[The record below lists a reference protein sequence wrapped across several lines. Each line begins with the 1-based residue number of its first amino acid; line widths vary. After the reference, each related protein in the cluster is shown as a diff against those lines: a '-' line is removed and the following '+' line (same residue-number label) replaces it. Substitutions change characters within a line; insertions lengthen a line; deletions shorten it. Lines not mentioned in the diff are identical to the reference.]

1 MTYSSPGTPDS
12 SVGSPV
18 SPEGVILDSNS
29 NDQDHFESLGQNLDN
44 QDLQALMAELEQ
56 AAIQE
61 STIQAD
67 GFHQAQHQDQR
78 GIEIETVDL
87 PFISDA
93 AANDL
98 LSTLLTNNE
107 IFVTENDQVFH
118 QMQNMQTENDQTENH
133 QTDGQTKNDQVFHQR
148 QNMQ

>member
-18 SPEGVILDSNS
+18 SPEGVILDSNSNS

-56 AAIQE
+56 AAIQD

-87 PFISDA
+87 PIISDA
-93 AANDL
+93 AANHL

-133 QTDGQTKNDQVFHQR
+133 QSENDQVFHQTI
-148 QNMQ
+148 

>member
-18 SPEGVILDSNS
+18 SPEGVILDSNSNS

-78 GIEIETVDL
+78 GIETVDL

-133 QTDGQTKNDQVFHQR
+133 QTDDQTKNDQVFHQR

>member
-18 SPEGVILDSNS
+18 SPEGVILDSNSNS

-78 GIEIETVDL
+78 GIETVDL

-133 QTDGQTKNDQVFHQR
+133 QSENDQVFHQR

>member
-18 SPEGVILDSNS
+18 SPEGVILDSNSNS

-78 GIEIETVDL
+78 GIETVDL

-118 QMQNMQTENDQTENH
+118 QMQNMQTENDH
-133 QTDGQTKNDQVFHQR
+133 QTDDQTKNDQVFHQ
-148 QNMQ
+148 QYWE